1 MSKSGLEFSVG
12 DHVVYPAHGV
22 GQVQGI
28 ETQEVA
34 GYSLEVYVI
43 TFDHEKM
50 TLRVP
55 TAKARGAGLR
65 SLAEGNV
72 VSQALTTLKGRAR
85 VKRTMWSRR
94 AQEYEAKINSGD
106 LVSIAEV
113 TRDLFRPDDQ
123 PEQSYSER
131 QIFEAASSRLAREL
145 AAMEKT
151 DEPAALQKILAVL
164 NEHAPKYYESAETA

>member
-145 AAMEKT
+145 AAMEESDEKT
-151 DEPAALQKILAVL
+151 AQAKILQIL
-164 NEHAPKYYESAETA
+164 NEHAPKYYLEKAV

>member
-1 MSKSGLEFSVG
+1 MPARNDLDFKIG

-22 GQVQGI
+22 GVVVGV
-28 ETQEVA
+28 ETKEFA
-34 GYSLEVYVI
+34 GTPLEVYVI

-50 TLRVP
+50 MLRVP
-55 TAKARGAGLR
+55 TRKAKTAGLR
-65 SLAEGNV
+65 ALAEGNV

-106 LVSIAEV
+106 LISIAEV
-113 TRDLFRPDDQ
+113 VRDLHRSETQ

-131 QIFEAASSRLAREL
+131 QL
-145 AAMEKT
+145 
-151 DEPAALQKILAVL
+151 
-164 NEHAPKYYESAETA
+164 YESALDRMAREVAAIERIDRDAAISLLHKSLQKAA

>member
-113 TRDLFRPDDQ
+113 TRDLFRADDQ

-151 DEPAALQKILAVL
+151 DEPTALKKILAIL
-164 NEHAPKYYESAETA
+164 NEHAPKYYAEQATA